1 MLWWFF
7 DHYWCNASTSNLWLF
22 VYDKLVQFK
31 LSISTK
37 VITIQFRIL
46 KQLPPKPGYF
56 IEIYYPPESSQT
68 IFIGFRRQIRA
79 KLHLHRSI
87 STLPFQIQYTFS
99 PSLST
104 HLYGPA
110 AGLEVLLSRL
120 DARLQ
125 VADVRAEPA
134 PTAVRCSVLKK
145 EKKTKHDW
153 TITKIYFP
161 SKFPRLDKL
170 NLCWNSLN

>member
-1 MLWWFF
+1 M
-7 DHYWCNASTSNLWLF
+7 
-22 VYDKLVQFK
+22 
-31 LSISTK
+31 
-37 VITIQFRIL
+37 ITIQFRIL
-46 KQLPPKPGYF
+46 KQLLSKPGYF

-68 IFIGFRRQIRA
+68 NFIGFRRQIRG
-79 KLHLHRSI
+79 KLHLC
-87 STLPFQIQYTFS
+87 TLSFQIQFTFS
-99 PSLST
+99 PSPST

-145 EKKTKHDW
+145 EKQKKIVIELLLKFTFQAKFRVW
-153 TITKIYFP
+153 T
-161 SKFPRLDKL
+161 KL
-170 NLCWNSLN
+170 NLC

>member
-1 MLWWFF
+1 M
-7 DHYWCNASTSNLWLF
+7 
-22 VYDKLVQFK
+22 
-31 LSISTK
+31 
-37 VITIQFRIL
+37 ITIQFKIL
-46 KQLPPKPGYF
+46 KQLPSKPFIEYVLPYF
-56 IEIYYPPESSQT
+56 IEMYYPPESSQT

-145 EKKTKHDW
+145 EKKKQNMIELSLKFTFQANFRVW
-153 TITKIYFP
+153 TNSICVEILLI
-161 SKFPRLDKL
+161 KFDS
-170 NLCWNSLN
+170 NWAH